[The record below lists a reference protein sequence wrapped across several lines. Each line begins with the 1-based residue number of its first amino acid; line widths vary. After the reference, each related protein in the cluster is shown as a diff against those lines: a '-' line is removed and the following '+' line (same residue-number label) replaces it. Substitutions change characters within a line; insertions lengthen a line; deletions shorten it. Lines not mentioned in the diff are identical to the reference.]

1 MGTNVSREGDKLTTG
16 HDCVATTELATPGQ
30 DDVFAQSELVA
41 RLGDPTVSHPFPPK
55 PPCLPHTAYVT
66 SGSPSVYCHGK
77 KVARVTSSA
86 DAGNMI
92 EGAPKVYCE

>member
-1 MGTNVSREGDKLTTG
+1 MGTNVSRKTDDLTTG
-16 HDCVATTELATPGQ
+16 HPCVAITQLATPGQ
-30 DDVFAQSELVA
+30 GDCYAQGLLIA
-41 RLGDPTVSHPFPPK
+41 RVTDPTISHPFPPI
-55 PPCLPHTAYVT
+55 PPCPPHVAQVNA
-66 SGSPSVYCHGK
+66 GSPSVYCHGK